1 MGDVVRGVVMYSRT
15 SGLSLVLLTA
25 VALAFIHKL
34 ASASGSNVDASDETV
49 DEESIGVE
57 V

>member
-1 MGDVVRGVVMYSRT
+1 MGDVVRGVVMYSRI